1 MSVEYAAAPLVQ
13 AYRTMLGLDG
23 TTVDD
28 AVDLVWTP
36 TGPSR
41 EQIRARIKFRRA
53 HPDQLHPAASRD
65 A

>member
-1 MSVEYAAAPLVQ
+1 MTVEHAASPLVQ

-28 AVDLVWTP
+28 AVEQAWTP

-41 EQIRARIKFRRA
+41 DELRARIIHRRA
-53 HPDQLHPAASRD
+53 HPDTTARA
-65 A
+65 